1 MAFKE
6 GRRNGMRRPGIGTF
20 QMRLRAGVPQPI
32 VAQIGSRRGIVGTI
46 SLHAVGDRVITP
58 RRRSGRNNGAIVGVL
73 VIIIARPVI
82 SRPAVI
88 GIAVCRQRTADHRT
102 GHHAGDEAAVA
113 VVVVIAVMEAA
124 ISAAI
129 RAAIILRD
137 RRRAYAGSAV
147 ARTRAGN
154 LPDGSAY
161 ATRAK
166 AGTGSVKLRG
176 WCAYA
181 TRVEGSISA
190 TESRGRRP
198 AAAHRDGPTSVIL
211 GEACRRRGHWQNHG
225 HDGSGTQDSWID
237 HCRLHLRDGIQPSE
251 RADVPALRLQ
261 LCARS
266 SCQSGTVCGMNR
278 YLPGPRQTV
287 TRARPADFPRYIG
300 FSCPALPRPPPP
312 PIPPPPSTPPPSA

>member
-82 SRPAVI
+82 SRPAII
-88 GIAVCRQRTADHRT
+88 GIAVCRQRTADH
-102 GHHAGDEAAVA
+102 HAGDEAAVA
-113 VVVVIAVMEAA
+113 VVIAVMEAA

-137 RRRAYAGSAV
+137 RRGAYAGTAV
-147 ARTRAGN
+147 ARTGAVKLR
-154 LPDGSAY
+154 DGSAY
-161 ATRAK
+161 AARAK
-166 AGTGSVKLRG
+166 AATGSVKLRG

-190 TESRGRRP
+190 AESRAHRP

-251 RADVPALRLQ
+251 RADVPALRVQ
-261 LCARS
+261 FCARS
-266 SCQSGTVCGMNR
+266 SCQSGTVRGMNS

-287 TRARPADFPRYIG
+287 TPA
-300 FSCPALPRPPPP
+300 
-312 PIPPPPSTPPPSA
+312 